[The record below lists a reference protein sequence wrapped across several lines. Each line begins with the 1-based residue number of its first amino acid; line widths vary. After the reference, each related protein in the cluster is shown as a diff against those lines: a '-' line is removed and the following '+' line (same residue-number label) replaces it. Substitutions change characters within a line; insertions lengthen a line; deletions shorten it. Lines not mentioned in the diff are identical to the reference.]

1 MAEIKDLEGKIWR
14 KKKQANSII
23 TILLLAAQ

>member
-14 KKKQANSII
+14 KKNKANSII